1 MSSTASPAPV
11 SAPPDAYLVVQRG
24 SARVEV
30 VPLTRG
36 TPVTVGRANTNRIV
50 VADGK
55 CSRQHCE
62 VFSNE
67 GRWFVRDLGSR
78 NGITIDG
85 QPVDDD
91 WELEVG
97 QRIGLGGYSLLY
109 TDANP
114 EDAATARIDVPG
126 FSIIERKS
134 GTRFDTPLASRP
146 EHGRH
151 DYLRLFQLARMMQ
164 STQERGVLCQ
174 IVLDALLEATHADS
188 GAVLASQASTP
199 ATPADMELICVS
211 GGEGGRIPVS
221 DFLTEAVLKEREGLL
236 AHNVTDH
243 SVLRSRDSLRDLAAD
258 SAICAPIRQGD
269 DVFGVVH
276 LYSRRPNE
284 PLSADDLEFTL
295 AVADQLGI
303 NLRTLQ
309 ERSQLEEGLNLATRE
324 NAELREQLDIDSE
337 LVGKGKVLEQ
347 LRRKIGQV
355 APTDAT
361 VLIRGESGV
370 GKELVARA
378 LHRNSFRKGKPFVC
392 VNCAA
397 LTETL
402 LESELFGHEKGAF
415 TGASNQRAG
424 KFEQA
429 HQGTLFLDEIG
440 EMSPE
445 VQSKFLRI
453 LEGQPFE
460 RVGGGQTISV
470 DVRVVTATNRNLED
484 AVNAG
489 KFRSDLYYRLQV
501 IEIDVPP
508 LREHPEDIPVIAQHF
523 VERYSRRSRLKVKGF
538 NHAAVEVLCGHYW
551 PGNVRELRN
560 VVERAVILSTSD
572 MLGPEDIQLSRLEV
586 KDRAEEWVERPTEA
600 GGAPSRLRAPE
611 AAVSSTGQ
619 GAAWNGFIR
628 RETTLDDLERLYI
641 EAVLDATDWNKS
653 QAAKLLG
660 IERTTLDRRLKKYG
674 LRRPR
679 RIAAAPEDD
688 DDLDL

>member
-1 MSSTASPAPV
+1 MSSPASPV
-11 SAPPDAYLVVQRG
+11 SAPPDGYLVVQRG
-24 SARVEV
+24 SARIEV
-30 VPLTRG
+30 VPLLRG
-36 TPVTVGRANTNRIV
+36 SPVTVGRANTNRIV

-62 VFSNE
+62 IFSTDA
-67 GRWFVRDLGSR
+67 RWIVRDLGSR

-85 QPVDDD
+85 QPVDGD

-97 QRIGLGGYSLLY
+97 QRIGLGGYTLLF

-114 EDAATARIDVPG
+114 EDATASRLEVPG

-146 EHGRH
+146 EHGRQ
-151 DYLRLFQLARMMQ
+151 DYIRLFQLARMMQ
-164 STQERGVLCQ
+164 STQDRVVLCQ
-174 IVLDALLEATHADS
+174 VVLDALLEATHAQS
-188 GAVLASQASTP
+188 GAILSSAEVAPASA
-199 ATPADMELICVS
+199 ADMELICVA
-211 GGEGGRIPVS
+211 GGERGQIPVS
-221 DFLTEAVLKEREGLL
+221 DYLTEAVLNEREGLL

-243 SVLRSRDSLRDLAAD
+243 SVLRNRDSLRDMAAD

-269 DVFGVVH
+269 DVFGVIH
-276 LYSRRPNE
+276 LYTRKLNE
-284 PLSADDLEFTL
+284 PLSVDDLEFTL

-309 ERSQLEEGLNLATRE
+309 ERSQLEEGLHLVARE
-324 NAELREQLDIDSE
+324 NAELREQLDIESE
-337 LVGKGKVLEQ
+337 LIGKGKVLDQ

-378 LHRNSFRKGKPFVC
+378 LHRNSLRKGNPFVC

-397 LTETL
+397 LTESL

-440 EMSPE
+440 EMSHE

-460 RVGGGQTISV
+460 RVGGGHTIVV

-484 AVNAG
+484 AVHAG

-501 IEIDVPP
+501 IEIDVPS

-523 VERYSRRSRLKVKGF
+523 VERFSRRSRVKVKGF
-538 NHAAVEVLCGHYW
+538 NHAAIEILSGHYW

-560 VVERAVILSTSD
+560 VVERAVILSTND
-572 MLGPEDIQLSRLEV
+572 MLGPDDIHLSRLEP
-586 KDRAEEWVERPTEA
+586 KDASADWVERPTEA
-600 GGAPSRLRAPE
+600 GGGQSRMRAPE
-611 AAVSSTGQ
+611 SVIPSTSQ
-619 GAAWNGFIR
+619 APAWNGFIR
-628 RETTLDDLERLYI
+628 RETTLDGLDRLYM
-641 EAVLDATDWNKS
+641 EAVLDSMDWNKS

-679 RIAAAPEDD
+679 RSGVDREEESGDE
-688 DDLDL
+688 